1 MEYIVISTK
10 DKAET
15 AFYMDLLKKLRKQAS
30 TLSAE
35 EMEDFALLAAMKEG
49 EPSGK
54 GEMSKVKAHLSKVI
68 AGK

>member
-15 AFYMDLLKKLRKQAS
+15 TFFLDLLKKLRKQAS

-35 EMEDFALLAAMKEG
+35 EMEDMAFFAAMKEG
-49 EPSGK
+49 EASGK
-54 GEMSKVKAHLSKVI
+54 GDLQRVKAHLSKII
-68 AGK
+68 AAK